1 VFQNKRPITV
11 KNVTFVALI
20 QFDSRYFMASSIFKQ
35 LDDSGLFRD
44 FPQDTKQQLADIST
58 TLSCNDGQML
68 YQDGDEPDALY
79 GVLSGGIKM
88 VSEDANGK
96 YFLYGIVQPG
106 WWFGEISAIDG
117 RPRAQTT
124 MAIGNTQLMRIPRN
138 ELLNLLESNPK
149 LYKHFLNILCKR
161 LRQAGQVLE
170 ETAFLPLSKR
180 LAKQL
185 LRLHKSRSHHDTPI
199 RATKISQE
207 ELAASLGV
215 TRQSIYRVL
224 KDWQLKNWIAVQYGN
239 IEIIEPHSLQTFLS
253 LSEQ

>member
-1 VFQNKRPITV
+1 M
-11 KNVTFVALI
+11 
-20 QFDSRYFMASSIFKQ
+20 FDSRHAMTSSIFEQ
-35 LDDSGLFRD
+35 LDFSGLFRE

-58 TLSCNDGQML
+58 TVSCSDGQML
-68 YQDGDEPDALY
+68 YQNGDQPDALY

-88 VSEDANGK
+88 VAEDANGK

-124 MAIGNTQLMRIPRN
+124 MAIGDTQLMRIPRK
-138 ELLNLLESNPK
+138 ELLNLLDTNPK
-149 LYKHFLNILCKR
+149 LYKHFLDILCKR

-170 ETAFLPLSKR
+170 EAAFLPLSKR

-185 LRLHKSRSHHDTPI
+185 LRLHKSRRHHDASITS
-199 RATKISQE
+199 AKISQE

-239 IEIIEPHSLQTFLS
+239 IEITEPESLQTFLN
-253 LSEQ
+253 LSEH

>member
-1 VFQNKRPITV
+1 
-11 KNVTFVALI
+11 
-20 QFDSRYFMASSIFKQ
+20 MASSIFEQ

-68 YQDGDEPDALY
+68 YQDGDQPDALY
-79 GVLSGGIKM
+79 GVLSGGVKM
-88 VSEDANGK
+88 VAEDANGK

-124 MAIGNTQLMRIPRN
+124 IAIGDTQLIRIPRH
-138 ELLNLLESNPK
+138 ELLNLLDSNPK
-149 LYKHFLNILCKR
+149 LYKHFLTILCKR

-170 ETAFLPLSKR
+170 ESAFLPLSKR

-185 LRLHKSRSHHDTPI
+185 LRLHKSRSHHD
-199 RATKISQE
+199 AKFSQE

-224 KDWQLKNWIAVQYGN
+224 KDWQVKNWIAVQYGN
-239 IEIIEPHSLQTFLS
+239 IEITEPGSLQTFLN
-253 LSEQ
+253 LSEH